1 MKTRKVFRQTLLKK
15 SPRTFKHKRRSNR
28 WEDFKKGLD
37 EAKWEESSEIS
48 IDFVKIYFT
57 FPRVVK
63 ALEKVIYTRYFNRGD
78 INRYKTV
85 VGTFL
90 PIGDLVL
97 VAIKWLRSVPVGD
110 IGETFGRKLDSTFSA
125 LRIAFRVLGEF
136 GYVFGNNL
144 GTFETVDDIKSRLEA
159 EGVPWPEV
167 AFAGDCTDIPIWTAD
182 DIFYTYKRCC
192 PATNAIRVLVII
204 RRDTMTI
211 VNITI
216 GGAPSGPMGSDTQM
230 LLSSEFDS
238 YARKRGKHDCECF
251 F

>member
-1 MKTRKVFRQTLLKK
+1 M
-15 SPRTFKHKRRSNR
+15 
-28 WEDFKKGLD
+28 
-37 EAKWEESSEIS
+37 
-48 IDFVKIYFT
+48 
-57 FPRVVK
+57 
-63 ALEKVIYTRYFNRGD
+63 
-78 INRYKTV
+78 
-85 VGTFL
+85 
-90 PIGDLVL
+90 
-97 VAIKWLRSVPVGD
+97 
-110 IGETFGRKLDSTFSA
+110 
-125 LRIAFRVLGEF
+125 
-136 GYVFGNNL
+136 FGNNL

-159 EGVPWPEV
+159 EGVPWPEI